1 MLSTT
6 LKSIVTVGRTV
17 QHKDDQWAG
26 QVMYNGVMT
35 IDTVQN
41 AGMILEIV
49 ATPATL
55 NAIGLGQV
63 MRNVILF
70 AIISNAT
77 LIMEIAVS
85 AQMRKEIRVIAI
97 KQTAILVIK
106 SACLSIVTLMD
117 AIVLFMLREVM
128 SRIAFREQELW
139 MTLIEA

>member
-55 NAIGLGQV
+55 NAIGLG
-63 MRNVILF
+63 
-70 AIISNAT
+70 
-77 LIMEIAVS
+77 
-85 AQMRKEIRVIAI
+85 
-97 KQTAILVIK
+97 
-106 SACLSIVTLMD
+106 
-117 AIVLFMLREVM
+117 
-128 SRIAFREQELW
+128 
-139 MTLIEA
+139 